1 MLKVDVFI
9 QCQVVTIVSTPWSK
23 KINSGKRLTTNAAL
37 TAVFTWDTAQPG
49 GFGAGSI
56 VVIIG

>member
-9 QCQVVTIVSTPWSK
+9 QCQVVMIVSVPWSK
-23 KINSGKRLTTNAAL
+23 KMNRGRRLTIKAVL
-37 TAVFTWDTAQPG
+37 TAAFTWVVAQVG
-49 GFGAGSI
+49 GLGMGLI